1 MKRIEVHEMENFI
14 KDALLRTMYTNS
26 NVEEYNEILTIL
38 AGLAA
43 ESSSSSEDSEQ
54 EQIEHPNCSDFVD
67 TIDSF
72 EDEDFK
78 SHFRL
83 SRTTLDYLIGRYEES
98 EQTRFATKAG
108 KTKIPAKT
116 MMYMYVWYLS
126 NTITY
131 RQLAVLFGVTKSTA
145 WAIVRRVVAWVISIG
160 HEFVKWPIGD
170 ALEETTRKFLQR
182 KQIPGVIGAIDC
194 THITINAPIK
204 DKHIYFDRK
213 RNYSVVLQAIVDAD
227 KKFIDIY
234 CGEPGSYHDSRVL
247 KRSAFYRKAE
257 CNMESLFLNSTF
269 ILGDSAYPCRNYLIP
284 VFKDYGSLTPNQIS
298 FNKTHS
304 ARIVAENAFGALKGR
319 FRRLLK
325 FTEHRNLC
333 AISNLV
339 ASACI
344 MHNICIITNDDT
356 IIDYQIE
363 SAEPEPETANELAR
377 EESGD
382 RRNQLFTIL
391 TRRN

>member
-1 MKRIEVHEMENFI
+1 MR
-14 KDALLRTMYTNS
+14 
-26 NVEEYNEILTIL
+26 
-38 AGLAA
+38 
-43 ESSSSSEDSEQ
+43 
-54 EQIEHPNCSDFVD
+54 
-67 TIDSF
+67 F

-257 CNMESLFLNSTF
+257 SNMESLFPNSTF
-269 ILGDSAYPCRNYLIP
+269 ILGDSGYPCRNYLIP

-304 ARIVAENAFGALKGR
+304 SARIVVENAFGALKGR

-377 EESGD
+377 EASGD

>member
-14 KDALLRTMYTNS
+14 KDALLGTMYINS

-54 EQIEHPNCSDFVD
+54 EQIEHPKCSIFVD

-78 SHFRL
+78 SHFR
-83 SRTTLDYLIGRYEES
+83 RYEES
-98 EQTRFATKAG
+98 EQTRFATKAR

-131 RQLAVLFGVTKSTA
+131 RQLAVLFDVTKSTA

-160 HEFVKWPIGD
+160 HEFVKWPTGD

-204 DKHIYFDRK
+204 YKHIYFDRK
-213 RNYSVVLQAIVDAD
+213 RNYSVILQAIVDAN

-257 CNMESLFLNSTF
+257 SNMESLFPNSTF

-284 VFKDYGSLTPNQIS
+284 VFKDYGSLTPNQIN

-304 ARIVAENAFGALKGR
+304 SARIVVENAFGALKGR

-377 EESGD
+377 EASGD
-382 RRNQLFTIL
+382 RRNQLLTIL
-391 TRRN
+391 ARIN

>member
-1 MKRIEVHEMENFI
+1 MR
-14 KDALLRTMYTNS
+14 NS
-26 NVEEYNEILTIL
+26 NDEDKEILTIL

-43 ESSSSSEDSEQ
+43 ESSSPSEDSEQ
-54 EQIEHPNCSDFVD
+54 EQIEHPKCSNFVD
-67 TIDSF
+67 TIDNF
-72 EDEDFK
+72 GDEDFK

-83 SRTTLDYLIGRYEES
+83 SRSTLDYLIRRHEES
-98 EQTRFATKAG
+98 EQTRFATKSG
-108 KTKIPAKT
+108 KAKIPAKT
-116 MMYMYVWYLS
+116 LMYMYVWYLS

-131 RQLAVLFGVTKSTA
+131 RQLAVLFSVKKSTA

-160 HEFVKWPIGD
+160 HDFVKWPTGN

-182 KQIPGVIGAIDC
+182 KQIPGVIGAIDW
-194 THITINAPIK
+194 THITNIAPIK

-213 RNYSVVLQAIVDAD
+213 RNYSVILQAIVDAD
-227 KKFIDIY
+227 KKIIDIY

-257 CNMESLFLNSTF
+257 SNIESLFPNSIF
-269 ILGDSAYPCRNYLIP
+269 ILGESAYPCRNFLIP

-298 FNKTHS
+298 FSKTHS
-304 ARIVAENAFGALKGR
+304 LARIVVENAFAALKGR
-319 FRRLLK
+319 FRRLVK

-356 IIDYQIE
+356 IIDPQIE
-363 SAEPEPETANELAR
+363 RAEPEPEPANELAR
-377 EESGD
+377 EASGD
-382 RRNQLFTIL
+382 RLNQLLTIL

>member
-1 MKRIEVHEMENFI
+1 EVHEMENFI
-14 KDALLRTMYTNS
+14 KDALFDNVYINS
-26 NVEEYNEILTIL
+26 NNEEDKEILNIL
-38 AGLAA
+38 AVIAA

-54 EQIEHPNCSDFVD
+54 EQMEHSKRSNFMD
-67 TIDSF
+67 TIDNF

-78 SHFRL
+78 YHFRL

-98 EQTRFATKAG
+98 ERTRFVTKSG
-108 KTKIPAKT
+108 KAKVPAKT
-116 MMYMYVWYLS
+116 MIYMYVWYLS

-131 RQLAVLFGVTKSTA
+131 KQLAVLFGVTKSTA
-145 WAIVRRVVAWVISIG
+145 WAVVRRVVAWLISIG
-160 HEFVKWPIGD
+160 HEFIKWPTAN

-213 RNYSVVLQAIVDAD
+213 RNYSIVLQAIVDAD

-234 CGEPGSYHDSRVL
+234 CGEPGSYHDCTVL

-257 CNMESLFLNSTF
+257 SNMESLFPNSTF

-304 ARIVAENAFGALKGR
+304 SARIVVENAFGALKGR

-333 AISNLV
+333 VISNLV

-377 EESGD
+377 EASGD
-382 RRNQLFTIL
+382 RRNQLLTIL
-391 TRRN
+391 T